1 MNRQATLKDA
11 ARIAEIYNWYIEN
24 TVISFEQVAV
34 SVQEMRERI
43 GKASEL
49 HPWFV
54 FEQQSVVCG
63 FAFAADFKSRGAYC
77 QTVETTIYLDKD
89 ELGQSIGKSLYLH
102 LINQLQ
108 LTSAHVLVATIA
120 LPNAQSIALHEKL
133 GYIKCGHLKEVGL
146 KFENW
151 VDVGYW
157 QLIIKNA

>member
-24 TVISFEQVAV
+24 TVITFEQVAV
-34 SVQEMRERI
+34 SDLEMQARI
-43 GKASEL
+43 SKENEL

-54 FEQQSVVCG
+54 FEQEEVVCG
-63 FAFAADFKSRGAYC
+63 FAFAADFKPRAAYS
-77 QTVETTIYLDKD
+77 QTVETTIYLHQD
-89 ELGQSIGKSLYLH
+89 ELGQGIGISLYQH
-102 LINQLQ
+102 LINQLRR
-108 LTSAHVLVATIA
+108 TSVHVLMATIA

-133 GYIKCGHLKEVGL
+133 GYIKCGHLSEVGL

-157 QLIIKNA
+157 QLILKNE

>member
-1 MNRQATLKDA
+1 MNRQATLNDA
-11 ARIAEIYNWYIEN
+11 ARITEIYNWYIEN

-34 SVQEMRERI
+34 FVKEMQVRI
-43 GKASEL
+43 NTASEL

-54 FEQQSVVCG
+54 FEQKGIVCG
-63 FAFAADFKSRGAYC
+63 FAFAADFKSRGDYY

-89 ELGQSIGKSLYLH
+89 ALGRGIGKSLYLH
-102 LINQLQ
+102 LISQLQ
-108 LTSAHVLVATIA
+108 MTSVHVLVATIA

-133 GYIKCGHLKEVGL
+133 GYIKCGHLSEVGL